1 MTDNRSRIAPAEIER
16 FLKHALALA
25 DEARKN
31 ILAAQRSGFS
41 VKRKPDKSFVT
52 SVDVAV
58 EQRLREMIG
67 AQFPEHGILGEELS
81 AVNADAPFQW
91 ILDPVD
97 GTEDFAHGI
106 PNFGVIL
113 GLHYQGTP
121 LVGVIDHPLLDL
133 RVHAAYG
140 LGAYRNGERI
150 RLTDLAP
157 EEIDGTERITLCARA
172 NFTRHGDDGPIFDA
186 IVRAHPNHRI
196 YRTCLA
202 HTLAVTGAVDAMVEY
217 GDRIWDLAASQIL
230 IEEAGGKY
238 RCVREWDIPDVGKV
252 YGAVFGKPTL
262 VDRIAE
268 RFF

>member
-1 MTDNRSRIAPAEIER
+1 MSDPRRDLATSAIHDFLR
-16 FLKHALALA
+16 FAGVLA
-25 DEARKN
+25 DAARQT

-41 VKRKPDKSFVT
+41 VRRKSDKSFVT

-58 EQRLREMIG
+58 EQRLRELIG
-67 AQFPEHGILGEELS
+67 VQFPEHGILGEELP
-81 AVNADAPFQW
+81 AANADAPFQW

-113 GLHYQGTP
+113 GLHYQGKP

-202 HTLAVTGAVDAMVEY
+202 HTLAVTGAVDAMIEY

-230 IEEAGGKY
+230 TEEAGGKFLY
-238 RCVREWDIPDVGKV
+238 IREWDIPDVGKV